1 MKRIF
6 LITGTAIFS
15 VLFLFSGIMV
25 YRHYAAEQKS
35 KEAFESVADLL
46 NTEITGQTDET
57 GQTEPSETPPGTDE
71 QDTAPQPTPYD
82 KYCAVYEQNSDFIGW
97 INIEGTNIDY
107 PVMQTPDDP
116 NFYLK
121 HAFDKTYSD
130 YGVPYIQENCL
141 IDNCDNIVVYGHN
154 MNNGSM
160 FADLCKYEDEEFYK
174 EHKYIQF
181 DTLLDYGRYEIV
193 AVFKTVAYSDAGFK
207 YFQFV
212 DAEEEADFNEYI
224 ETCKSLQ
231 LYDTGVDAE
240 YGDRLLTL
248 STCEYSQT
256 DGIIVVVAKLIDNLP
271 MENN

>member
-1 MKRIF
+1 MKKSTVMM
-6 LITGTAIFS
+6 LIAVVLSVIAIA
-15 VLFLFSGIMV
+15 SGIVFFSQM
-25 YRHYAAEQKS
+25 ADENKAEQTYENLS
-35 KEAFESVADLL
+35 SLVSSDVEHEEDIVIEGDAEVEHEYD
-46 NTEITGQTDET
+46 G
-57 GQTEPSETPPGTDE
+57 
-71 QDTAPQPTPYD
+71 PTSYE
-82 KYCAVYEQNSDFIGW
+82 KYLSIYEQNDDFIAW
-97 INIEGTNIDY
+97 VKIDGTKIDY
-107 PVMQTPDDP
+107 PVMQTTDDP

-121 HAFDKTYSD
+121 HAFNKTYSD

-193 AVFKTVAYSDAGFK
+193 AVFKTVAYNDAGFK
-207 YFQFV
+207 CFQFV
-212 DAEEEADFNEYI
+212 NAENEDDFNEYI

-256 DGIIVVVAKLIDNLP
+256 DGRIVVVAKLVDNMP
-271 MENN
+271 MESGMNE

>member
-1 MKRIF
+1 MKKSTVMM
-6 LITGTAIFS
+6 LIAVILAVIAVS
-15 VLFLFSGIMV
+15 SGIVFFSQM
-25 YRHYAAEQKS
+25 ADENKAEQTYENLS
-35 KEAFESVADLL
+35 SLVSGEVEHEEDIIIEGDLEVEYEY
-46 NTEITGQTDET
+46 NG
-57 GQTEPSETPPGTDE
+57 
-71 QDTAPQPTPYD
+71 PTSYE
-82 KYCAVYEQNSDFIGW
+82 KYLPIYEQNDDFIAW
-97 INIEGTNIDY
+97 VKIDGTKIDY
-107 PVMQTPDDP
+107 PVMQTADDP

-121 HAFDKTYSD
+121 HAFDKSYSD

-193 AVFKTVAYSDAGFK
+193 AVFKTVAYNDVGFK
-207 YFQFV
+207 YFQFAN
-212 DAEEEADFNEYI
+212 AEDETDFNEYI

-231 LYDTGVDAE
+231 LYDTGVNAE

-256 DGIIVVVAKLIDNLP
+256 DGRIVVVAKLVDNMP
-271 MENN
+271 MESGMNE

>member
-1 MKRIF
+1 MKKSTVMM
-6 LITGTAIFS
+6 LIAVILSVIAIS
-15 VLFLFSGIMV
+15 SGIVFFSQM
-25 YRHYAAEQKS
+25 ADENKAEQTYENLS
-35 KEAFESVADLL
+35 SLISSELESEEDVTVEIEGEA
-46 NTEITGQTDET
+46 
-57 GQTEPSETPPGTDE
+57 E
-71 QDTAPQPTPYD
+71 QVYNGSTSYQ
-82 KYCAVYEQNSDFIGW
+82 KYLPIYEQNEDFIAW
-97 INIEGTNIDY
+97 IKIDGTKIDY
-107 PVMQTPDDP
+107 PVMQTINDP

-121 HAFDKTYSD
+121 HAFDKSYSD

-141 IDNCDNIVVYGHN
+141 IDSCDNFMVYGHN

-193 AVFKTVAYSDAGFK
+193 AVFKTVAYNDAGFK

-212 DAEEEADFNEYI
+212 DAENEADFNEYI

-256 DGIIVVVAKLIDNLP
+256 DGRIVVVAKLIDNLP
-271 MENN
+271 MESDMNE

>member
-1 MKRIF
+1 MKKSTVMM
-6 LITGTAIFS
+6 LIAVILSVIAIA
-15 VLFLFSGIMV
+15 SGIAFFSQMTDENK
-25 YRHYAAEQKS
+25 AEQTYENLS
-35 KEAFESVADLL
+35 SLVSSEVENED
-46 NTEITGQTDET
+46 NITIEIEDEV
-57 GQTEPSETPPGTDE
+57 E
-71 QDTAPQPTPYD
+71 QVYNGPTSYQ
-82 KYCAVYEQNSDFIGW
+82 KYLPIYEQNDDFIAW
-97 INIEGTNIDY
+97 VKIKGTKIDY
-107 PVMQTPDDP
+107 PVMQTAYDP

-121 HAFDKTYSD
+121 HAFDKSYSD

-141 IDNCDNIVVYGHN
+141 IKTCDNIVVYGHN

-193 AVFKTVAYSDAGFK
+193 VVFKTVAYSDAGFK
-207 YFQFV
+207 YYQFV
-212 DAEEEADFNEYI
+212 NAEDKADFNEYI

-231 LYDTGVDAE
+231 LYDTGVDTE

-256 DGIIVVVAKLIDNLP
+256 DGRIVVVAKLVDNTPL
-271 MENN
+271 E

>member
-1 MKRIF
+1 MKKSTVMM
-6 LITGTAIFS
+6 LIAVILSIIAIS
-15 VLFLFSGIMV
+15 SGIVFFSQM
-25 YRHYAAEQKS
+25 ADENKAEQTYENLS
-35 KEAFESVADLL
+35 SLVSSEVENED
-46 NTEITGQTDET
+46 NITIEIGGEV
-57 GQTEPSETPPGTDE
+57 E
-71 QDTAPQPTPYD
+71 QVYNGPTSYQ
-82 KYCAVYEQNSDFIGW
+82 KYLPIYEQNDAFFAW
-97 INIEGTNIDY
+97 VKIEGTKIDY
-107 PVMQTPDDP
+107 PVMQTVDDP

-121 HAFDKTYSD
+121 HAFDKSYSD

-193 AVFKTVAYSDAGFK
+193 AVFKTVAYSDEGFK
-207 YFQFV
+207 YFNFV
-212 DAEEEADFNEYI
+212 NAEDEADFNEYI

-231 LYDTGVDAE
+231 LYDTGVGAE
-240 YGDRLLTL
+240 YGDILLTL

-256 DGIIVVVAKLIDNLP
+256 DGRIVVVAKLIDNLP
-271 MENN
+271 MESGTNE

>member
-1 MKRIF
+1 MKKSTVMMLFAVI
-6 LITGTAIFS
+6 LSVIAIS
-15 VLFLFSGIMV
+15 SGIV
-25 YRHYAAEQKS
+25 FFIQKADENKAEQTYENLSSLISSELKS
-35 KEAFESVADLL
+35 EEDVTVEIEGEA
-46 NTEITGQTDET
+46 
-57 GQTEPSETPPGTDE
+57 EPVYNG
-71 QDTAPQPTPYD
+71 PTSYQ
-82 KYCAVYEQNSDFIGW
+82 KYLPIYEQNDDFIAW
-97 INIEGTNIDY
+97 VKIDETKIDY
-107 PVMQTPDDP
+107 PVMQTADDP

-212 DAEEEADFNEYI
+212 NAEDEADFNEYI

-256 DGIIVVVAKLIDNLP
+256 DGRIVVVAKLIDNIP
-271 MENN
+271 MESDMNE

>member
-1 MKRIF
+1 MKKSTVMMFIAVI
-6 LITGTAIFS
+6 LAVIAVS
-15 VLFLFSGIMV
+15 SGIVFFSQM
-25 YRHYAAEQKS
+25 ADENKAEQTYENLSSLVSSEVEHEKD
-35 KEAFESVADLL
+35 EVIDLEG
-46 NTEITGQTDET
+46 NGEHKYNG
-57 GQTEPSETPPGTDE
+57 
-71 QDTAPQPTPYD
+71 PTSYE
-82 KYCAVYEQNSDFIGW
+82 KYLPIYEQNDDFIAW
-97 INIEGTNIDY
+97 IKIDGTKIDY
-107 PVMQTPDDP
+107 PVMQSADDP

-121 HAFDKTYSD
+121 HAFDKSYSD

-193 AVFKTVAYSDAGFK
+193 AVFKTVAYNDAGFK

-212 DAEEEADFNEYI
+212 DAEDEADFNEYI

-231 LYDTGVDAE
+231 LYDIGVDAE

-256 DGIIVVVAKLIDNLP
+256 DGRIVVVAKLVDNMP
-271 MENN
+271 MESDVNE

>member
-1 MKRIF
+1 MKKSTVMM
-6 LITGTAIFS
+6 LIAVIFS
-15 VLFLFSGIMV
+15 VIAIASGIV
-25 YRHYAAEQKS
+25 FFSQVADENKAEQTYENLS
-35 KEAFESVADLL
+35 SLVSSEV
-46 NTEITGQTDET
+46 EIEEEVTIEIEGEV
-57 GQTEPSETPPGTDE
+57 E
-71 QDTAPQPTPYD
+71 QVYNGPTSYQ
-82 KYCAVYEQNSDFIGW
+82 KYLPIYEQNDDFIAW
-97 INIEGTNIDY
+97 IKIDGTKIDY
-107 PVMQTPDDP
+107 PVMQTINDP

-121 HAFDKTYSD
+121 HAFDKSYSD

-193 AVFKTVAYSDAGFK
+193 AVFKTVAYSDEGFK
-207 YFQFV
+207 YFNFV
-212 DAEEEADFNEYI
+212 NAEDEADFNEYI

-231 LYDTGVDAE
+231 LYDTGVGAE
-240 YGDRLLTL
+240 YGDILLTL

-256 DGIIVVVAKLIDNLP
+256 DGRIVVVAKFVDNMP
-271 MENN
+271 TESDVNE